1 MPHTRSLW
9 PPVGPPSDFAS
20 DAPLSTTRENSNSQ
34 RSTKSP
40 RPRLG
45 LNPHSPAS
53 DPPQDSAF
61 ELYDPR
67 GLGARVRQRSRSSTP
82 HHSREATASEPGS
95 ESPVPTSP
103 PQFARR
109 LGHDRARVRGAD
121 ENTSRALGID
131 EGGDTRMRAASEEP
145 TLSPDSPP
153 STSLSFSAAAPI
165 PLPSHPNHPSHPT
178 PSSPSSAHRQ
188 TPQRVPS
195 LRAREAFNRLRIG
208 SFGSSPPPSSSL
220 ASPPPRTLSP
230 DDLDR
235 GQAQLSRSDSIVSST
250 SSGNGTGTGTGQ
262 GMSPAASF
270 LSSFSPPSAAASFG
284 ARGMQP
290 LALPPKGDEAGYVL
304 PLSPGETEDEGEWV
318 LGQDLGQGGMGI
330 VREGVW
336 RRRRPSEATEAPKRR
351 DRVAVK
357 IVRRNLLSSPSG
369 RAAAG
374 SALEAF
380 GFAEGPRSPTLGTRA
395 ASFGQNSLPLNLRN
409 PSRDRL
415 VAPTPSTERCRS
427 TSSPIRPSGL
437 LSPFSRFGLSTVEQ
451 SPLPTP
457 GVETPGPV
465 ELPEQ
470 ETEQSLLDL
479 LLQRELDL
487 WGQITSLSLSTA
499 SPASSST
506 SAAKRPP
513 QPHRHLVPLLS
524 TIRTTSYDYI
534 LMPLCSGGSLLSYL
548 NAPPS
553 ERDEPPPDSP
563 SPTSTPSLS
572 NSSSAGSDE
581 SSQSRSR
588 ERSGSSSYAR
598 GRSRKPVTRTRASL
612 PFATTS
618 TTSALSPPSLSPA
631 RTRLLSPP
639 PSSSHEAPP
648 TRGLPLPHAG
658 HIFAQIVDGL
668 EWLHTKA
675 GVVHKDLKLENVL
688 SCWEE
693 EDASS
698 ESDEGNGGEDVEMEG
713 EEGQA
718 TTGKRQRRRVRVWK
732 IADFGLAEIIPSPS
746 PARGVKG
753 VQPLASL
760 SRAGSLSRPLQHNGH
775 HSPSPLSA
783 SVGPASHRPHPLS
796 SSSVLPPLSP
806 SSQPSPTPSS
816 PDITAHL
823 HPLGSLPYS
832 SPESLR
838 SAVPLLDPS
847 VDVWAL
853 GCVLYALVE
862 GRLPIWDEWEFRLR
876 ARLVRGEWD
885 VPLALAPTRAGQDE
899 GSREER
905 EMCLEVLRGCLEKDV
920 ARRWT
925 VSQVATSPWL
935 AAVRAREAHERD
947 QRRLARKLA
956 TAPTPLKPE
965 VVVAASPGRGRPIT
979 RSAAAAAAAAL
990 VAHASASVSPSSSRS
1005 VSRPRSMATAAAAD
1019 RAASTPRRPSRS
1031 TSRSS
1036 AYAHQGVSPATQEL
1050 ERRERGRSE
1059 RRLRWDEE
1067 KERRRSASRSQSV
1080 GGGGGGDEAR
1090 GRSASRGGARG
1101 GGVGKGSKSRE
1112 RGGKG
1117 LETVGEPY

>member
-1 MPHTRSLW
+1 MYRAGEYTR
-9 PPVGPPSDFAS
+9 G
-20 DAPLSTTRENSNSQ
+20 E
-34 RSTKSP
+34 
-40 RPRLG
+40 
-45 LNPHSPAS
+45 
-53 DPPQDSAF
+53 
-61 ELYDPR
+61 
-67 GLGARVRQRSRSSTP
+67 
-82 HHSREATASEPGS
+82 
-95 ESPVPTSP
+95 
-103 PQFARR
+103 
-109 LGHDRARVRGAD
+109 
-121 ENTSRALGID
+121 LGID
-131 EGGDTRMRAASEEP
+131 EGGDARMRSPSEEA
-145 TLSPDSPP
+145 TLLPSSAPP
-153 STSLSFSAAAPI
+153 NSLPLFTAAPI
-165 PLPSHPNHPSHPT
+165 PLPSQPNHRSPPT
-178 PSSPSSAHRQ
+178 PSSPSSAHCQ

-220 ASPPPRTLSP
+220 PSRSPRTLSP
-230 DDLDR
+230 EDLDR
-235 GQAQLSRSDSIVSST
+235 GQAQLSRSDSVISSA
-250 SSGNGTGTGTGQ
+250 SSGNGAGQ

-270 LSSFSPPSAAASFG
+270 LSSFSLPSAATGGFG

-290 LALPPKGDEAGYVL
+290 FALPPKGDEAGYIL
-304 PLSPGETEDEGEWV
+304 PLSPGETESEEEWV
-318 LGQDLGQGGMGI
+318 LGQELGQGGMGI

-336 RRRRPSEATEAPKRR
+336 RRRGPSEGTEAPKRR
-351 DRVAVK
+351 GRVAVK
-357 IVRRNLLSSPSG
+357 IVRRNLLSSPNG

-380 GFAEGPRSPTLGTRA
+380 GFAQGPRPPAQGTRA
-395 ASFGQNSLPLNLRN
+395 ASFGQNSHPSSLRN
-409 PSRDRL
+409 PSHDRL
-415 VAPTPSTERCRS
+415 VAHTPSTERCRS

-437 LSPFSRFGLSTVEQ
+437 LSPFSRFGLPTVEQ

-457 GVETPGPV
+457 AADTPGAV
-465 ELPEQ
+465 DLPEQ

-487 WGQITSLSLSTA
+487 WGQITSLSLSAA
-499 SPASSST
+499 SPSSSST
-506 SAAKRPP
+506 SVPTSPP

-524 TIRTTSYDYI
+524 TIRTPSHDYI

-548 NAPPS
+548 NASPS
-553 ERDEPPPDSP
+553 ERDEPPPDS
-563 SPTSTPSLS
+563 STPSMS

-598 GRSRKPVTRTRASL
+598 GRSRKSTTRTRASL

-618 TTSALSPPSLSPA
+618 TTSALSPPSLSPT

-639 PSSSHEAPP
+639 PSSSNPTPP
-648 TRGLPLPHAG
+648 TRGLSLFEAG
-658 HIFAQIVDGL
+658 RIFAQIVDGL

-693 EDASS
+693 DASL
-698 ESDEGNGGEDVEMEG
+698 EDDERRCGDVEMEDG
-713 EEGQA
+713 EGGVR
-718 TTGKRQRRRVRVWK
+718 TDKRRRRRVRVWK
-732 IADFGLAEIIPSPS
+732 IADFGLAEIIPSSFPA
-746 PARGVKG
+746 ARGVKG

-760 SRAGSLSRPLQHNGH
+760 SRAGSLSRPLQHKGSQ
-775 HSPSPLSA
+775 SPSSLSA
-783 SVGPASHRPHPLS
+783 SVGPSSARPHPLS
-796 SSSVLPPLSP
+796 SSSILPPLSP
-806 SSQPSPTPSS
+806 SSQPSPMPSS

-853 GCVLYALVE
+853 GCILYALVE

-885 VPLALAPTRAGQDE
+885 VPLALVPTAAAQE
-899 GSREER
+899 GEGARER

-925 VSQVATSPWL
+925 SSQVAKSPWL

-947 QRRLARKLA
+947 QRRLATARNKRAAA
-956 TAPTPLKPE
+956 TAPTSLKPE
-965 VVVAASPGRGRPIT
+965 VVPSPDRGRPIT
-979 RSAAAAAAAAL
+979 RSAAAP
-990 VAHASASVSPSSSRS
+990 VPYAHAHPSAPTPGASSPSSSRS
-1005 VSRPRSMATAAAAD
+1005 ISRPHSTAADPA
-1019 RAASTPRRPSRS
+1019 AASTPRRPSRS

-1067 KERRRSASRSQSV
+1067 KERRRSASRSSLGGGAGV
-1080 GGGGGGDEAR
+1080 GGEERR
-1090 GRSASRGGARG
+1090 GRSASRGGAGGRP
-1101 GGVGKGSKSRE
+1101 GGVGSKSSE
-1112 RGGKG
+1112 RPGKA